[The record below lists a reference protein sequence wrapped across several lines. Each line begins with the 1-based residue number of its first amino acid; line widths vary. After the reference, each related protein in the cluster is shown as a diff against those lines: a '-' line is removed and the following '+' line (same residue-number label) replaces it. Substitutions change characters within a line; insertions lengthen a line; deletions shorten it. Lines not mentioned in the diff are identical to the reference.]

1 MKDLTFNIFFIKTK
15 NYISN
20 NLHYICMYVRK
31 VKKAGKVYSYYY
43 KSRRIG
49 NKVKSIYVG
58 KAEIKKIE
66 KPFLENKNTKTIDVV
81 KSLLEFDDLLNQ
93 INKLIHE
100 KELNLALNLYNKIF
114 ETYKNLDI
122 KAEDKKKIFNKLDN
136 LYNELVNLSKEN
148 KINLIE

>member
-1 MKDLTFNIFFIKTK
+1 
-15 NYISN
+15 
-20 NLHYICMYVRK
+20 
-31 VKKAGKVYSYYY
+31 
-43 KSRRIG
+43 
-49 NKVKSIYVG
+49 
-58 KAEIKKIE
+58 
-66 KPFLENKNTKTIDVV
+66 V

>member
-1 MKDLTFNIFFIKTK
+1 
-15 NYISN
+15 
-20 NLHYICMYVRK
+20 MYVRK

-122 KAEDKKKIFNKLDN
+122 KAEDKKKIFNRLDN